1 MLKSI
6 PDVLTVGELADY
18 LKVSKRSAY
27 MLLHEGEIRY
37 RKIGRVY
44 RIPKT
49 ALLQYLQK
57 N

>member
-6 PDVLTVGELADY
+6 PDILTVSELADY
-18 LKVSKRSAY
+18 LKISKRSAY

-44 RIPKT
+44 RIPKI